1 MSIIAEFAQV
11 KIGTLSIDGFM
22 DKDGNFYVAG
32 IQIAELLSIP
42 QKNIGRDL
50 KGILGQGFG
59 FLKLCVKNARNSVS
73 ETTYRNSGYKG
84 DLNAVNIAD
93 FQKVLLAFDRKG
105 NKIARQLMDILVG
118 LSLHQLFCDA
128 FGIKF
133 ESEERQAWLVAR
145 MESKEFFFELTEQ
158 IEAWYSRT
166 SAERSQDI
174 ETYFVHSFNGI
185 NRGLFGKT
193 SKEIRTE
200 IGAGKNELI
209 RDYFNREAIRRIT
222 QVQSI
227 AANQMKDDTAIRPLD
242 AVKFA
247 LKVSRFPIAD
257 YSKDAA

>member
-32 IQIAELLSIP
+32 IQLSDIFGFDRSQATRTLKRLL
-42 QKNIGRDL
+42 GD
-50 KGILGQGFG
+50 GFG
-59 FLKLCVKNARNSVS
+59 FDRLKVKNGCNEVS
-73 ETTYRNSGYKG
+73 KNTGRDSGYKG
-84 DLNAVNIAD
+84 DINAVKIAD
-93 FQKVLLAFDRKG
+93 FQKVLVAFDRKG
-105 NKIARQLMDILVG
+105 NKIAQAITDALIG

-227 AANQMKDDTAIRPLD
+227 AVNQMKDDPAIRPLD